1 MAPGAASAPPSTG
14 GGSETDESG
23 AVGGVAR
30 AAERNA
36 AATRLDFRL
45 KKHTRATLRSSP
57 CSGVS
62 KRRPGDDQMPRH
74 RAPST
79 PTAPRASTPCPSG
92 PASGLGD
99 RRSGSFHV
107 KPVAA
112 RTAGTPGK
120 AGPQEFVLNTPAS
133 MSYRPAPV
141 PTAPYAVGG
150 CLPGAFHVKRSPTSR
165 SADALVPGV
174 SLRPQPQRHGLP
186 THGRPPSSARQALPG
201 RHPGGCGD
209 RGAPTCRSDERGPA
223 ERVDS
228 IRPAVGLQ
236 VRDHDSGWHRDRA
249 LQRNPPATR
258 MARTLQET
266 APPHLARSGPCA
278 GTARSLTQRNR
289 TAALGDRPVPR
300 ETSAARTRTTSRALP
315 GRRSS
320 SRRPRPSLPPG
331 SRDRPRRTC
340 AAPCAP
346 ARPPGRRCVP

>member
-79 PTAPRASTPCPSG
+79 PTAPRTSTPFPSG

-99 RRSGSFHV
+99 RGSDSFHV

-120 AGPQEFVLNTPAS
+120 AGPQEFVLNAPGEHAVLARSRSHCAICGRRPPPRGVSRETQPHVAVSRRARSRRLAPAATAATWPTHARTTAQFSAAGDTWTSSGRLRRPRRADLYVRRTGPGRARRQHPACGRPAGARPRHRVAPRPRTPA
-133 MSYRPAPV
+133 
-141 PTAPYAVGG
+141 
-150 CLPGAFHVKRSPTSR
+150 
-165 SADALVPGV
+165 
-174 SLRPQPQRHGLP
+174 
-186 THGRPPSSARQALPG
+186 
-201 RHPGGCGD
+201 
-209 RGAPTCRSDERGPA
+209 E
-223 ERVDS
+223 
-228 IRPAVGLQ
+228 
-236 VRDHDSGWHRDRA
+236 
-249 LQRNPPATR
+249 PPATR

-266 APPHLARSGPCA
+266 APPHLARSGPCT
-278 GTARSLTQRNR
+278 GTARSLTQRNG

-320 SRRPRPSLPPG
+320 SRRPRP
-331 SRDRPRRTC
+331 
-340 AAPCAP
+340 
-346 ARPPGRRCVP
+346 